1 MFRSSVVMESGFQVA
16 FKWNMP
22 IQNFLSFKLA
32 ERGGKNGF
40 SNYISLK
47 EFIQDHSM
55 IGPLLYAKL
64 DYLFRLYFVFTLLVL
79 LTCFIRIKKRTIC
92 QFVRRVSSH
101 LSHLPKF
108 VWNPLRR
115 RILAARGP
123 LFVNSRRGA
132 RGMKSG
138 IQPNSS
144 MLVPNPFRVFR
155 NSYQFPR

>member
-1 MFRSSVVMESGFQVA
+1 MILFRSSVVMESGFQAA

-92 QFVRRVSSH
+92 QSVRRVSSH

-115 RILAARGP
+115 RILNPSRKVLIGFIRG
-123 LFVNSRRGA
+123 LGKLTSVWSTGR
-132 RGMKSG
+132 S
-138 IQPNSS
+138 
-144 MLVPNPFRVFR
+144 
-155 NSYQFPR
+155 